1 MHKKTI
7 RVGFIGLGK
16 MGSGIC
22 ANIQRAGYDLTV
34 YNRTLAKT
42 QPFAEKGA
50 KVASSIKELVA
61 QTDVIFSSLLDDKS
75 VLDLCHGEEGIL
87 ASLTENKIHVGLTT
101 IQPATADALKSA
113 HQQQGCHYIAAP
125 VVGRPDAAAAGQLIT
140 FLAGDLEAIERIQPI
155 INSYTVKQVS
165 VGETARSANAMK
177 ICVNYMAMTQLAMLG
192 EIFTYAEKSELDK
205 AKVLTITKM
214 FFSDNQAM
222 RGYAEKIANRD
233 FDTVGFDLSAGLK
246 DALIFETAFTASGVK
261 PSTILGAKDN
271 LIAANQ
277 NGLGDKDWS
286 ALTEVSRM
294 LAGLKA

>member
-1 MHKKTI
+1 
-7 RVGFIGLGK
+7 
-16 MGSGIC
+16 
-22 ANIQRAGYDLTV
+22 
-34 YNRTLAKT
+34 
-42 QPFAEKGA
+42 
-50 KVASSIKELVA
+50 
-61 QTDVIFSSLLDDKS
+61 
-75 VLDLCHGEEGIL
+75 
-87 ASLTENKIHVGLTT
+87 
-101 IQPATADALKSA
+101 
-113 HQQQGCHYIAAP
+113 
-125 VVGRPDAAAAGQLIT
+125 
-140 FLAGDLEAIERIQPI
+140 
-155 INSYTVKQVS
+155 
-165 VGETARSANAMK
+165 MK

-222 RGYAEKIANRD
+222 RDYAEKIANRD